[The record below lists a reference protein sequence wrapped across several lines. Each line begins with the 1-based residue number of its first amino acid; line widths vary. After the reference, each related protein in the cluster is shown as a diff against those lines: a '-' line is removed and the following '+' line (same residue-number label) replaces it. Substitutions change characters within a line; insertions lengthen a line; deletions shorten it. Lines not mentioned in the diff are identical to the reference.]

1 MEVGEI
7 YKYIPTST
15 VGKVTG
21 IRESDGK
28 VWAFLDFTQLWYDAA
43 FLQPAD
49 VSEYKEISYKEK
61 ERSSKD
67 ALKALEKE
75 MKDAEDVDISQLA
88 ATGGG

>member
-15 VGKVTG
+15 VGKVVG
-21 IRESDGK
+21 IRESDGR
-28 VWAFLDFTQLWYDAA
+28 VWVFLDFTQLWYDAA

-49 VSEYKEISYKEK
+49 ASEYKAISYKEK

-75 MKDAEDVDISQLA
+75 MKDVEDVDISQLA
-88 ATGGG
+88 VTGGG

>member
-15 VGKVTG
+15 VGKVAE
-21 IRESDGK
+21 IRESEGR
-28 VWAFLDFTQLWYDAA
+28 VWAFLDYTQLWYDAA

-49 VSEYKEISYKEK
+49 AGEYKVISYKEK
-61 ERSSKD
+61 EKSTKD
-67 ALKALEKE
+67 VLKTLERE
-75 MKDAEDVDISQLA
+75 MQDAEDVDISQMA

>member
-7 YKYIPTST
+7 YTYIPTST
-15 VGKVTG
+15 VGKVAG
-21 IRESDGK
+21 IRESDGR

-49 VSEYKEISYKEK
+49 ASEYKAISYKEK

-67 ALKALEKE
+67 ALEALEKE

>member
-15 VGKVTG
+15 VGKVAG
-21 IRESDGK
+21 IREREGK

-43 FLQPAD
+43 HLQPAD
-49 VSEYKEISYKEK
+49 ASEYKEISYKER
-61 ERSSKD
+61 ERSVSDSMKS
-67 ALKALEKE
+67 LEKE
-75 MKDAEDVDISQLA
+75 MRDAKDVDISEMA